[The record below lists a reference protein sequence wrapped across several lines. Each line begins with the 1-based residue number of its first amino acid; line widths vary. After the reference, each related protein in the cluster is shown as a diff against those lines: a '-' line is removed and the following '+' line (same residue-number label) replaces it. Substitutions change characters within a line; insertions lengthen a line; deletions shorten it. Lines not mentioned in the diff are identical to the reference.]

1 MRVINWFYI
10 KVSYIFASIGSVLI
24 VGFVSGLL
32 WYTIPSK
39 DIALFSILC
48 VSVLLVIV
56 YIGVL
61 FEFLCKKESQK
72 EESIK
77 NEHKKEL
84 CDSLDKSIKVFPS
97 QMPFWLLYRF
107 MRYLNSIPE
116 YVFASDDDK
125 QSIYNEIKESTSK
138 VLWVLSNDSVSHS
151 IYSKRSSN
159 RRSEVVDVVKNTL
172 RKETKVV
179 QDIKN
184 RSEQYRQSL
193 VKEENQRLSRC
204 VDDFLDE
211 YYAKG
216 QDR

>member
-39 DIALFSILC
+39 DTALFSILC

-77 NEHKKEL
+77 N
-84 CDSLDKSIKVFPS
+84 
-97 QMPFWLLYRF
+97 
-107 MRYLNSIPE
+107 
-116 YVFASDDDK
+116 
-125 QSIYNEIKESTSK
+125 
-138 VLWVLSNDSVSHS
+138 
-151 IYSKRSSN
+151 
-159 RRSEVVDVVKNTL
+159 
-172 RKETKVV
+172 
-179 QDIKN
+179 
-184 RSEQYRQSL
+184 
-193 VKEENQRLSRC
+193 
-204 VDDFLDE
+204 
-211 YYAKG
+211 
-216 QDR
+216 

>member
-1 MRVINWFYI
+1 MGVINWFYE
-10 KVSYIFASIGSVLI
+10 KVSYIFAALGSVLI
-24 VGFVSGLL
+24 VGFFTGLL
-32 WYTIPSK
+32 WNIIPRK

-48 VSVLLVIV
+48 ISTLLVIV
-56 YIGVL
+56 YVGVL
-61 FEFLCKKESQK
+61 FEFLCNKKSQK

-77 NEHKKEL
+77 NKYKKEL
-84 CDSLDKSIKVFPS
+84 CDSLDKSINVLPS

-116 YVFASDDDK
+116 YVFASDDNK

-138 VLWVLSNDSVSHS
+138 VFWVLSNDSVRHS
-151 IYSKRSSN
+151 IYSKMLSD

-172 RKETKVV
+172 TKETKVV
-179 QDIKN
+179 QDIKK

-193 VKEENQRLSRC
+193 VKEEKQGLSRG

-211 YYAKG
+211 YYAKER
-216 QDR
+216 DR

>member
-1 MRVINWFYI
+1 MFQDYC
-10 KVSYIFASIGSVLI
+10 GT
-24 VGFVSGLL
+24 
-32 WYTIPSK
+32 TIPSK

-48 VSVLLVIV
+48 VSALLVIV

-77 NEHKKEL
+77 NEHQKEL

-125 QSIYNEIKESTSK
+125 QSIYNEIKEST
-138 VLWVLSNDSVSHS
+138 
-151 IYSKRSSN
+151 
-159 RRSEVVDVVKNTL
+159 
-172 RKETKVV
+172 
-179 QDIKN
+179 
-184 RSEQYRQSL
+184 
-193 VKEENQRLSRC
+193 
-204 VDDFLDE
+204 
-211 YYAKG
+211 
-216 QDR
+216 

>member
-48 VSVLLVIV
+48 VSALLVII

-125 QSIYNEIKESTSK
+125 QSIDNEIKESTSK
-138 VLWVLSNDSVSHS
+138 VLWVMSNDSVRHS

-184 RSEQYRQSL
+184 RSEKYRQDL
-193 VKEENQRLSRC
+193 VDEQNKMFSQG
-204 VDDFLDE
+204 VDEFLDE

>member
-1 MRVINWFYI
+1 MSF
-10 KVSYIFASIGSVLI
+10 
-24 VGFVSGLL
+24 
-32 WYTIPSK
+32 
-39 DIALFSILC
+39 C
-48 VSVLLVIV
+48 V
-56 YIGVL
+56 
-61 FEFLCKKESQK
+61 KKESQK

-184 RSEQYRQSL
+184 RSEKYRQDL
-193 VKEENQRLSRC
+193 VDEQNKMFSQG
-204 VDDFLDE
+204 VDEFLDE
-211 YYAKG
+211 YYAKE
-216 QDR
+216 QNK